1 MASLIKY
8 RFEKTLFNLEITT
21 LTLES
26 IQLAEKVEII
36 IKIKKEKNLFK
47 KFGVWIYSKAMRKI

>member
-8 RFEKTLFNLEITT
+8 RLEKTLFNLEITT

-47 KFGVWIYSKAMRKI
+47 KFGFWIYSKAMRKI